1 MALSPIML
9 TAWAV
14 AEIPNLH
21 IDGYRESS
29 IEGLDR
35 VTCRT
40 AEGDVVTIASPTSAE
55 AAAIQDREHR
65 VGQLLS
71 AGVRERLGFDVP
83 HTLGAGVLDKRRM
96 VVTVEAQGQALS
108 TIRDVRPMLPSL
120 ALALANL
127 HSLPTNIVK
136 RDSIPTKTSL
146 DAVREAAGIIDR
158 AHQTTHVPS
167 ALLDRW
173 DAAIE
178 DKELWQFSPT
188 ITHGDLEFDYILTAG
203 DDVVGITH
211 WAEARVGDPAA
222 DLMCVVGPLAP
233 EVSAGF
239 ITDYI
244 AHRSSNDRRVG
255 HRARFLS
262 ELEVARWLV
271 HGVDTNDEAKVDDAV
286 KMLTNL
292 VASVTDN
299 PARSLGAS
307 PVKPVSLVTDAT
319 GTAPIFSAEAAT
331 EVVAPVPDAVPESV
345 EAFEDD
351 APTVVAPEPAVL
363 ITPVVAEGVIV
374 NEIVVEEIIDAEI
387 VDDEVGDGAVAAE
400 SDEPTPSFLG
410 GSDYTEESVPVVVD
424 EPVTVVEPGSV
435 EATIVE
441 AFFSDD
447 EPDEGTPREEEIL

>member
-1 MALSPIML
+1 
-9 TAWAV
+9 
-14 AEIPNLH
+14 
-21 IDGYRESS
+21 
-29 IEGLDR
+29 
-35 VTCRT
+35 
-40 AEGDVVTIASPTSAE
+40 
-55 AAAIQDREHR
+55 
-65 VGQLLS
+65 
-71 AGVRERLGFDVP
+71 
-83 HTLGAGVLDKRRM
+83 
-96 VVTVEAQGQALS
+96 
-108 TIRDVRPMLPSL
+108 
-120 ALALANL
+120 
-127 HSLPTNIVK
+127 
-136 RDSIPTKTSL
+136 
-146 DAVREAAGIIDR
+146 
-158 AHQTTHVPS
+158 
-167 ALLDRW
+167 
-173 DAAIE
+173 
-178 DKELWQFSPT
+178 
-188 ITHGDLEFDYILTAG
+188 
-203 DDVVGITH
+203 
-211 WAEARVGDPAA
+211 
-222 DLMCVVGPLAP
+222 
-233 EVSAGF
+233 
-239 ITDYI
+239 
-244 AHRSSNDRRVG
+244 
-255 HRARFLS
+255 
-262 ELEVARWLV
+262 LV

-345 EAFEDD
+345 EGFEDD